1 MCCKPRVTLLLPALL
16 LPLPLLGCGDTA
28 GTPLVPVS
36 GRVMMDYKP
45 LAHATI
51 RFTPQ
56 SKPGG
61 AMGPLAIG
69 TTDAEGRYTLKT
81 VIKGRDFG
89 GAVPGKHHVQISVV
103 DRTVGARARTSN
115 QVPRRYNRDSKLSFS
130 VPAEGTQEANFL
142 DLKRN

>member
-16 LPLPLLGCGDTA
+16 LSLLLLGCGDTA

-36 GRVMMDYKP
+36 GRVMMDNKP
-45 LAHATI
+45 LAHATVQ
-51 RFTPQ
+51 FTPE

-61 AMGPLAIG
+61 EIGPLAFG

-81 VIKGRDFG
+81 VIKGKDFE

-103 DRTVGARARTSN
+103 DRTVGARAKNGN
-115 QVPRRYNRDSKLSFS
+115 QVPPRYNRDSKVDFTVS
-130 VPAEGTQEANFL
+130 AEGTQEANFL
-142 DLKRN
+142 DLKSK